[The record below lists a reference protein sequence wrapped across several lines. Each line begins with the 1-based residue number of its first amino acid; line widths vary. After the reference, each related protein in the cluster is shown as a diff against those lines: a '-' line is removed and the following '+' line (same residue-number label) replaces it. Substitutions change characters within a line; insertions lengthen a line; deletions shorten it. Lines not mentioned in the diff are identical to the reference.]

1 MNFPQ
6 KSPILPLLIL
16 NLLEIQKSKSW
27 PPCSLTEMYSLNLL
41 GTTLSKFIDAGGNG
55 GRGGLFE
62 LVKF

>member
-1 MNFPQ
+1 MNFPR

-41 GTTLSKFIDAGGNG
+41 GTTLSKFIDAGDKG
-55 GRGGLFE
+55 GGGGA
-62 LVKF
+62 V